1 MKETIQTAAESFL
14 PALWAIS
21 RAMYDHPELG
31 LEEVNSS
38 RMLREWLAEQGFKVE
53 ENFHGLPTAFRA
65 VYGSGRPVLG
75 FLCEYDALPEVGHGC
90 GHDLIGVVSA
100 GAAAVLRQTVDAVGG
115 TLIVYGT
122 PDEEVTC
129 TKVQLTD
136 EGAFDELDVALMLHP
151 YQKTCG
157 RMGSIG
163 IYPVQYEFFGKKCHA
178 NEAGPGSDCINA
190 LDAAVAAYLSVNQ
203 VKQYLDANIYGILN
217 SGGTLPNIIPDYASL
232 RYYIRCD
239 QEWKTRRAV
248 ERINRCVQ
256 GAADSMGAELKIT
269 QYLCPTQPL
278 LLNEP
283 LLDAYEAN
291 MAALGEPVVVEEANR
306 LSTDAGNV
314 SFRIPTLHGMLG
326 IHGCGGV
333 DLHTEEFAART
344 VTEEGWGSVPWR
356 VWATTCSPGL
366 SCWRLSGPTSS
377 GASGNRTRKE
387 FHHHAVEKFYH
398 GGQDYL
404 GGPEPPGAPPG
415 GGRHSCVR
423 YPLRRRGQL
432 PLRHL

>member
-14 PALWAIS
+14 PALWAMS

-53 ENFHGLPTAFRA
+53 ENFHGLPTACRA

-122 PDEEVTC
+122 PDEEITC

-151 YQKTCG
+151 YQK
-157 RMGSIG
+157 
-163 IYPVQYEFFGKKCHA
+163 
-178 NEAGPGSDCINA
+178 
-190 LDAAVAAYLSVNQ
+190 
-203 VKQYLDANIYGILN
+203 
-217 SGGTLPNIIPDYASL
+217 
-232 RYYIRCD
+232 
-239 QEWKTRRAV
+239 
-248 ERINRCVQ
+248 
-256 GAADSMGAELKIT
+256 
-269 QYLCPTQPL
+269 
-278 LLNEP
+278 
-283 LLDAYEAN
+283 
-291 MAALGEPVVVEEANR
+291 
-306 LSTDAGNV
+306 
-314 SFRIPTLHGMLG
+314 
-326 IHGCGGV
+326 
-333 DLHTEEFAART
+333 
-344 VTEEGWGSVPWR
+344 
-356 VWATTCSPGL
+356 TCSPGL

-387 FHHHAVEKFYH
+387 FHHHAIEKSYH

-404 GGPEPPGAPPG
+404 GWPKPPGAPPG

>member
-14 PALWAIS
+14 PALWAMS

-283 LLDAYEAN
+283 LLDAYETN

-333 DLHTEEFAART
+333 DLNTEEFAART
-344 VTEEGWGSVPWR
+344 VTEEGR
-356 VWATTCSPGL
+356 EATRLGVCALAGVGYDLLTRPELLEAVRADFQRGIREQDEKGVSS
-366 SCWRLSGPTSS
+366 SC
-377 GASGNRTRKE
+377 
-387 FHHHAVEKFYH
+387 Y
-398 GGQDYL
+398 
-404 GGPEPPGAPPG
+404 
-415 GGRHSCVR
+415 
-423 YPLRRRGQL
+423 
-432 PLRHL
+432 

>member
-1 MKETIQTAAESFL
+1 M
-14 PALWAIS
+14 S

-151 YQKTCG
+151 IKRPAAGWGASASIRCSTSFSERSAMPTRPG
-157 RMGSIG
+157 RAATASTPWAPPLPPTSASTRSSSIW
-163 IYPVQYEFFGKKCHA
+163 
-178 NEAGPGSDCINA
+178 
-190 LDAAVAAYLSVNQ
+190 
-203 VKQYLDANIYGILN
+203 DANIYGILN

-256 GAADSMGAELKIT
+256 G
-269 QYLCPTQPL
+269 
-278 LLNEP
+278 
-283 LLDAYEAN
+283 
-291 MAALGEPVVVEEANR
+291 R
-306 LSTDAGNV
+306 
-314 SFRIPTLHGMLG
+314 
-326 IHGCGGV
+326 
-333 DLHTEEFAART
+333 RT
-344 VTEEGWGSVPWR
+344 AWGRS
-356 VWATTCSPGL
+356 
-366 SCWRLSGPTSS
+366 
-377 GASGNRTRKE
+377 
-387 FHHHAVEKFYH
+387 
-398 GGQDYL
+398 
-404 GGPEPPGAPPG
+404 
-415 GGRHSCVR
+415 
-423 YPLRRRGQL
+423 
-432 PLRHL
+432 

>member
-1 MKETIQTAAESFL
+1 M
-14 PALWAIS
+14 
-21 RAMYDHPELG
+21 
-31 LEEVNSS
+31 
-38 RMLREWLAEQGFKVE
+38 E

-65 VYGSGRPVLG
+65 VYGSGKPVLG
-75 FLCEYDALPEVGHGC
+75 FLCEYDALPEIGHGC
-90 GHDLIGVVSA
+90 GHDLIGVISA
-100 GAAAVLRQTVDAVGG
+100 GAAAALKETVDAHGG
-115 TLIVYGT
+115 TLVVYGT
-122 PDEEVTC
+122 PDEEITC
-129 TKVQLTD
+129 TKVQLTE

-190 LDAAVAAYLSVNQ
+190 LDAAVAAYGSINQ

-248 ERINRCVQ
+248 ERINRCAQ

-283 LLDAYEAN
+283 LLQAFEEN
-291 MAALGEPVVVEEANR
+291 MTALGEPVVVEE
-306 LSTDAGNV
+306 
-314 SFRIPTLHGMLG
+314 
-326 IHGCGGV
+326 
-333 DLHTEEFAART
+333 
-344 VTEEGWGSVPWR
+344 
-356 VWATTCSPGL
+356 
-366 SCWRLSGPTSS
+366 
-377 GASGNRTRKE
+377 GNREATRLGVCGLAGVGYDLLTKPE
-387 FHHHAVEKFYH
+387 LLAAVRADFDRGTREQDEK
-398 GGQDYL
+398 G
-404 GGPEPPGAPPG
+404 
-415 GGRHSCVR
+415 V
-423 YPLRRRGQL
+423 
-432 PLRHL
+432 

>member
-14 PALWAIS
+14 PALWAMS

-163 IYPVQYEFFGKKCHA
+163 IYPVQYEFSERSA
-178 NEAGPGSDCINA
+178 MPTRPGR
-190 LDAAVAAYLSVNQ
+190 AATASTPWTPPLPPTSASTRSSSTWTPTSTVSSTAA
-203 VKQYLDANIYGILN
+203 A
-217 SGGTLPNIIPDYASL
+217 P
-232 RYYIRCD
+232 C
-239 QEWKTRRAV
+239 
-248 ERINRCVQ
+248 
-256 GAADSMGAELKIT
+256 
-269 QYLCPTQPL
+269 
-278 LLNEP
+278 
-283 LLDAYEAN
+283 
-291 MAALGEPVVVEEANR
+291 
-306 LSTDAGNV
+306 
-314 SFRIPTLHGMLG
+314 
-326 IHGCGGV
+326 
-333 DLHTEEFAART
+333 
-344 VTEEGWGSVPWR
+344 
-356 VWATTCSPGL
+356 
-366 SCWRLSGPTSS
+366 PTSS
-377 GASGNRTRKE
+377 PTMPACATTSAVTRSGRPVGRWSASTAVSRGRRT
-387 FHHHAVEKFYH
+387 AW
-398 GGQDYL
+398 
-404 GGPEPPGAPPG
+404 
-415 GGRHSCVR
+415 GRS
-423 YPLRRRGQL
+423 
-432 PLRHL
+432 

>member
-14 PALWAIS
+14 PALWAMS

-100 GAAAVLRQTVDAVGG
+100 GAAAALRQTVDAVGG

-283 LLDAYEAN
+283 LLDAYETN

-344 VTEEGWGSVPWR
+344 VTEEGR
-356 VWATTCSPGL
+356 EATRLGVCALAGVGYDLLTRPELLEAVRADFQRGIREQDEKGVSS
-366 SCWRLSGPTSS
+366 SC
-377 GASGNRTRKE
+377 
-387 FHHHAVEKFYH
+387 
-398 GGQDYL
+398 
-404 GGPEPPGAPPG
+404 
-415 GGRHSCVR
+415 C
-423 YPLRRRGQL
+423 
-432 PLRHL
+432 

>member
-53 ENFHGLPTAFRA
+53 ENFHHGLPTAFRA

-151 YQKTCG
+151 YQ
-157 RMGSIG
+157 R
-163 IYPVQYEFFGKKCHA
+163 
-178 NEAGPGSDCINA
+178 
-190 LDAAVAAYLSVNQ
+190 L
-203 VKQYLDANIYGILN
+203 
-217 SGGTLPNIIPDYASL
+217 LP
-232 RYYIRCD
+232 
-239 QEWKTRRAV
+239 
-248 ERINRCVQ
+248 
-256 GAADSMGAELKIT
+256 
-269 QYLCPTQPL
+269 
-278 LLNEP
+278 
-283 LLDAYEAN
+283 
-291 MAALGEPVVVEEANR
+291 
-306 LSTDAGNV
+306 
-314 SFRIPTLHGMLG
+314 
-326 IHGCGGV
+326 
-333 DLHTEEFAART
+333 
-344 VTEEGWGSVPWR
+344 GWGAR
-356 VWATTCSPGL
+356 I
-366 SCWRLSGPTSS
+366 
-377 GASGNRTRKE
+377 
-387 FHHHAVEKFYH
+387 
-398 GGQDYL
+398 
-404 GGPEPPGAPPG
+404 
-415 GGRHSCVR
+415 
-423 YPLRRRGQL
+423 
-432 PLRHL
+432 